1 MKIDT
6 IFNEVRTIYF
16 PRWNRKREWKIDFGS
31 PEQLRDMT
39 GYCDSKVKR
48 IYLAYNSIYGMS
60 DAGVRASV
68 IHEICH
74 DVRAA
79 SHNRR
84 WVDRMEQAAATA
96 KKFNENEVAE
106 ILRSDIFSY
115 AGSGVRSKYDTSHV
129 LEFTIYLID
138 NNPSIDFAKLVKR
151 VAKHF
156 GYSTRKIKKDYSNLI
171 LDAINV
177 II

>member
-1 MKIDT
+1 
-6 IFNEVRTIYF
+6 
-16 PRWNRKREWKIDFGS
+16 
-31 PEQLRDMT
+31 MT

-48 IYLAYNSIYGMS
+48 IYLAYNSMYGMT

-74 DVRAA
+74 DVGAA

-84 WVDRMEQAAATA
+84 WADRMEQASATA
-96 KKFNENEVAE
+96 EKNNENEVAE
-106 ILRSDIFSY
+106 ILRSDIFSC
-115 AGSGVRSKYDTSHV
+115 AGSGVHSKYDTSNV
-129 LEFTIYLID
+129 LEFTNDLID
-138 NNPSIDFAKLVKR
+138 NNPSIDFVTIVKR
-151 VAKHF
+151 AAKHF

-171 LDAINV
+171 LDAING